1 MLPPWIRCGAPSRRR
16 TRCYARTL
24 EGRGYTRLSIDEDVW
39 KRIGRDPAELDP
51 DEYDRL
57 RADAEAGLWCELGLL
72 LAAREPVVVDNSF
85 WSRAVRDRYKALI
98 EIHGCR
104 WELVHLK
111 ADADTLLRRLAVRN
125 SGTRSAN
132 RVTVCDELLERY
144 AAGFEEPVG
153 EGERFVLQ
161 E

>member
-1 MLPPWIRCGAPSRRR
+1 MDPMRSPEPAPDTLLRPPGDGAAAERGHVVLMCGPPGSGRPPTPGPWRR
-16 TRCYARTL
+16 
-24 EGRGYTRLSIDEDVW
+24 
-39 KRIGRDPAELDP
+39 
-51 DEYDRL
+51 
-57 RADAEAGLWCELGLL
+57 
-72 LAAREPVVVDNSF
+72 AATP
-85 WSRAVRDRYKALI
+85 ALI

-153 EGERFVLQ
+153 EGERVVLQ